1 MITLFPSIFA
11 PKLSGLDTQ
20 FKSEYLSYSQTGKFS
35 KIVLDYVSGAAG
47 LKEFYEHPVN
57 LEGIQSAIKSRKR
70 FKTNRQ
76 LLVEQFTN
84 QYRGFTNSDIVKS
97 NIEALSDEN
106 TFTICTAHQPNIFTG
121 HLYFVYKILHIIKL
135 ADSLKKQLP
144 EYNFVPVFFIGSEDA
159 DLQELNHIVID
170 GEKYEWNTE
179 QTGAVGR
186 MKVDDQLLKL
196 IDKISGRL
204 SVEPFGKELVSLL
217 KQCYSKNSTIEYA
230 TFLFVHH
237 LFKQFGLLILLPDNV
252 AYKKEMISVFEDD
265 IFHHTSS
272 DIVNRASERLS
283 RNYKAQAYPREINLF
298 YLKDNLRNRI
308 VQVKDQ
314 FIVHDTNMV
323 FTEEEIKK
331 ELREHPERF
340 SPNVILRGL
349 FQEIILPDV
358 AWIGGGG
365 ELAYWLQL
373 KNVFIHYNVPFPVL
387 ILRNSFLIVDQKA
400 SKLMRKLELDV
411 HNVFG
416 SEDQVENSLVKRDS
430 KFVLDLK
437 KEKEQFEKIYS
448 EIISR
453 VGLIDATLHA
463 HVEALRTRQVKK
475 LSALEKKMLRSE
487 KRKFL
492 AQKNQLDKLF
502 SILFPAGGLQE
513 RMENFMLFYSRW
525 GKDFFKILYDA
536 SLTLEQEFCIIE
548 ALPEDEKGK

>member
-1 MITLFPSIFA
+1 VITLFPSIFA

-20 FKSEYLSYSQTGKFS
+20 FKSEYVSYSQTGKFS

-400 SKLMRKLELDV
+400 LKLMRKLELDV

-513 RMENFMLFYSRW
+513 RIENFMLFYSLW